1 MSGTQAL
8 TTVLSMRTR
17 KPAYVGVHDL
27 YTESWHRAAVVKAGL
42 MGVTYIVK
50 LIVEGSAGERS
61 HWTIFNWTN
70 LPGRVL
76 SATPFPRLHLEL
88 STLLYGAEFA

>member
-50 LIVEGSAGERS
+50 LIVEGRYA
-61 HWTIFNWTN
+61 
-70 LPGRVL
+70 LP
-76 SATPFPRLHLEL
+76 S
-88 STLLYGAEFA
+88 

>member
-1 MSGTQAL
+1 MVNTISF
-8 TTVLSMRTR
+8 
-17 KPAYVGVHDL
+17 
-27 YTESWHRAAVVKAGL
+27 
-42 MGVTYIVK
+42 
-50 LIVEGSAGERS
+50 SAGERS